1 MYTLILPADM
11 NYILYII
18 FCFNVSIALVLLNQ
32 DAFM

>member
-18 FCFNVSIALVLLNQ
+18 FCFNVSIVL
-32 DAFM
+32 AFIK